1 MVNRVQPGP
10 DGTPRAAR
18 LALRSTVLR
27 FTLAYLLLFALS
39 AASLLAWLYW
49 SATGYLEQQT
59 EDVIAAEVQG
69 LAEQYRASGLNGLV
83 GVLRERSGERGDP
96 EAVYL
101 LADARLLPLVGNL
114 SQWPVGAEVRDDWI
128 DFARVR
134 EPLGAVPV
142 RARVFALSGGFRLLV
157 GREFLKLARTEG
169 LIRRAFAW
177 ALLGAVLLGAVGG
190 ALFTRAIARRIE
202 RVNQTARRI
211 REGDLSQRVAL
222 DGSGDEFDRLAAEL
236 NAMLARIQALMD
248 GVRHV
253 GDSLAHDMRLPLT
266 RVRNRLEAL
275 RGALAQDAPAQA
287 EVQAC
292 LADADQ
298 MLATFSALLRIAR
311 LEAGGAGTA
320 LASVDLAAVAS
331 DALDLYR
338 ALGEDAGV
346 AFDAEL
352 APARLQGDRDLLFQ
366 MVVNLLDNALKFAPA
381 GSRVRV
387 ASAASAASVR
397 LEVCDRGPGVPAAE
411 RERVFERF
419 YRVEQSR
426 NAPGSGLGLALV
438 KAVVEH
444 HRGEIR
450 LEDADPGLRV
460 LVTLPATAR

>member
-1 MVNRVQPGP
+1 
-10 DGTPRAAR
+10 
-18 LALRSTVLR
+18 
-27 FTLAYLLLFALS
+27 
-39 AASLLAWLYW
+39 
-49 SATGYLEQQT
+49 
-59 EDVIAAEVQG
+59 
-69 LAEQYRASGLNGLV
+69 
-83 GVLRERSGERGDP
+83 
-96 EAVYL
+96 
-101 LADARLLPLVGNL
+101 
-114 SQWPVGAEVRDDWI
+114 
-128 DFARVR
+128 
-134 EPLGAVPV
+134 
-142 RARVFALSGGFRLLV
+142 
-157 GREFLKLARTEG
+157 
-169 LIRRAFAW
+169 
-177 ALLGAVLLGAVGG
+177 
-190 ALFTRAIARRIE
+190 
-202 RVNQTARRI
+202 
-211 REGDLSQRVAL
+211 
-222 DGSGDEFDRLAAEL
+222 
-236 NAMLARIQALMD
+236 MLARIQALMD

-320 LASVDLAAVAS
+320 LATVDLAAVAS

-387 ASAASAASVR
+387 ASSASAATVR

-411 RERVFERF
+411 RERVFDRF

-426 NAPGSGLGLALV
+426 HAPGSGLGLALV

-460 LVTLPATAR
+460 LVTLPATDR